1 MARARGAVEARLDEF
16 LRDRRVGD
24 AEVLGVAYSG
34 GPDST
39 ALLAAL
45 CALRPGRAVA
55 VHVDHGL
62 RDASERAA
70 ERELCVRS
78 CKALGCPLV
87 VAAVAPG
94 LVSRAASGRGVEAA
108 AREYRYRALKG
119 AMRRRSLKRMLTAHT
134 RDDQAETLLM
144 RLFGGSGAAG
154 LRGIPEER
162 GPFLR
167 PFLSLPKKELLEYLE
182 SRGLEYSIDSTN
194 ASDDYLRNRARS
206 ILVPA
211 LDSAIPGW
219 RKGLERTSRAAALDE
234 EALAAA
240 AARAGFSA
248 RPGGML
254 EAGPELLSSP
264 DAVAARA
271 IVSAAGELLGGGRFP
286 WRVALAALKAL
297 RSGNGGSY
305 AGAGLRFSREAS
317 GLSLGLDFPSC
328 RGYFVRIDGP
338 CRVRAGSMRVE
349 AAWTSGS
356 GIRADSFRFPIV
368 LRSRRPGDSIK
379 IGNGA
384 KRVDELLSE
393 WAVPLAKR
401 GSVVVVEDAG
411 GIVAVLASAQGGKD
425 RYRAGPTG
433 ELVPQENGAR
443 RLAVIVKGA

>member
-16 LRDRRVGD
+16 LRDRRIGY
-24 AEVLGVAYSG
+24 AEALGVAYSG

-45 CALRPGRAVA
+45 CSLRPGSAVA

-62 RDASERAA
+62 RGAAERAA

-78 CKALGCPLV
+78 CKALGCPLTI
-87 VAAVAPG
+87 ATIAP
-94 LVSRAASGRGVEAA
+94 LSIRRAASGSGVEAA
-108 AREYRYRALKG
+108 AREYRYRALRVT
-119 AMRRRSLKRMLTAHT
+119 MRRRSLKRMLMAHT
-134 RDDQAETLLM
+134 LDDQAETLLM

-162 GPFLR
+162 GPYLR
-167 PFLSLPKKELLEYLE
+167 PFLALAKKEILEYLE
-182 SRGLEYSIDSTN
+182 ARGLEYSIDSTN

-206 ILVPA
+206 ILIPA
-211 LDSAIPGW
+211 LDSAFPGW
-219 RKGLERTSRAAALDE
+219 RRGLARTSRAAALDE

-240 AARAGFSA
+240 AERSGFSA
-248 RPGGML
+248 RGGGGL

-271 IVSAAGELLGGGRFP
+271 IVSAAGELQGRGRFP
-286 WRVALAALKAL
+286 WRAALAALRAL
-297 RSGNGGSY
+297 RSGERASY
-305 AGAGLRFSREAS
+305 EGAGLRLSREGPVVA
-317 GLSLGLDFPSC
+317 LGLDFPAC

-338 CRVRAGSMRVE
+338 CRVRAGSMRVA

-356 GIRADSFRFPIV
+356 GIRADSFRFPLV
-368 LRSRRPGDSIK
+368 LRSRRPGDCIAS
-379 IGNGA
+379 GNGA

-393 WAVPLAKR
+393 WAVPRAKR
-401 GSVVVVEDAG
+401 DSVTVVEDAE
-411 GIVAVLASAQGGKD
+411 GIVAVLASTQGGKD

-433 ELVPQENGAR
+433 GLVPEENGAR